1 MLVLQRYVKQGVRV
15 GDDLLVTVLEI
26 DKEGESVRLGFLA
39 PDSTRILREEIWN
52 KKQLEKVDATDET
65 EH

>member
-1 MLVLQRYVKQGVRV
+1 MLVLQRYLKEGVRV

-26 DKEGESVRLGFLA
+26 DKAGESVRLGFLA

-52 KKQLEKVDATDET
+52 KNKMEEANAANKT
-65 EH
+65 

>member
-1 MLVLQRYVKQGVRV
+1 MLVLQRYVKEGVRV

-26 DKEGESVRLGFLA
+26 NAEEGSVRLGFLA

-52 KKQLEKVDATDET
+52 KNQVEKADATDKT
-65 EH
+65 